1 MIMKNIFKVA
11 LIFITLIL
19 SSSSVLSQS
28 NDKKANAIVK
38 EMLNAMGG
46 MKNYNATHFIQWDFV
61 NRKLS
66 WDKWTGDVR
75 IENPTANQ
83 VILVNINTLQ
93 GKVYENGTLVKDEV
107 KANGLLE
114 KGKNLWINDSYWLV
128 MPWKLQDPGVN
139 LSYVKTDKLPNG
151 TTVDILQLT
160 FSAVGVTPENKYW
173 LYVDKEDHLIKQWAY
188 YKNFNDAEPKFL
200 KPWNNYQKAGNI
212 LLSFDRPNEDVGPK
226 NVIVKANI
234 DSSLFTAL

>member
-1 MIMKNIFKVA
+1 MKNIFKVA

>member
-1 MIMKNIFKVA
+1 MIMKNIFKAA
-11 LIFITLIL
+11 LILITLIF

-28 NDKKANAIVK
+28 NDKKANTIVK
-38 EMLNAMGG
+38 EMLTAMGG

-83 VILVNINTLQ
+83 VILVNINTLK
-93 GKVYENGTLVKDEV
+93 GKVYENGTLVKDEA

-114 KGKNLWINDSYWLV
+114 KGKNWWINDSYWLV

-139 LSYVKTDKLPNG
+139 LTYVKTDKLPSG

-226 NVIVKANI
+226 NVIVKTNI
-234 DSSLFTAL
+234 DSSLFTAI